1 MTCTQKDSIRDYVL
15 EELAGAER
23 KAVESHL
30 AGCGECAEELAGLR
44 MTTAALRI
52 LPDVEIPRR
61 IAFVSDKVF
70 EPSRVARFFGG
81 FWNSAARLGF
91 ASACLLAGALVF
103 SAVHRPMAVGTE
115 VKAVAAGAAQV
126 DVDAAVRRAVAQ
138 VREEDAKNAKV
149 ALAAV
154 EQKYDRKQRALMI
167 SVQESFE
174 VMQKRM
180 SSSTMLASLD
190 AGRDSGRM
198 AGQ

>member
-1 MTCTQKDSIRDYVL
+1 MTCTQKDLVRDYAM
-15 EELAGAER
+15 EELNGAER
-23 KAVESHL
+23 KAMETHL
-30 AGCGECAEELAGLR
+30 AGCGECTDELAGLR
-44 MTTAALRI
+44 VTTAALRI
-52 LPDVEIPRR
+52 LPDMEIPRR

-70 EPSRVARFFGG
+70 EASPVARFFGG

-91 ASACLLAGALVF
+91 ASACLLAGAVVF
-103 SAVHRPMAVGTE
+103 SALHRPAE
-115 VKAVAAGAAQV
+115 VRTVVQAANYPPTDVAA
-126 DVDAAVRRAVAQ
+126 AVQMAVAQ
-138 VREEDAKNAKV
+138 VRREDARNAKA

-154 EQKYDRKQRALMI
+154 EQKYDQKQRALMI